1 MLAAVIVLLV
11 IAIFAVSYWEI
22 KSKPGRVAVWL
33 FYCLLGLLILTLL
46 LRFLGQ
52 INERWT

>member
-1 MLAAVIVLLV
+1 MIAAVIVLLV